1 MSRLYI
7 HEFVDIVGPNRAAYM
22 HHATARWSPIGR
34 AERDQLCFGV
44 WGVVG
49 STGRWP
55 QVVNMW
61 EYPSW
66 EALGRNFEVELGSPT
81 LQDPALAE
89 WWAEA
94 AAYRSGGTDR
104 ILVAADWSPGIEQL
118 CAEGVRGVGYAHEI
132 VRTPPGAAPDL
143 LASVRDRGIAAHA
156 ADGWTLVGAFA
167 RAMAADDE
175 VVLLW
180 AFADWAAW
188 ASAEAG
194 VAQRTSQVAR
204 WYGTL
209 DGLVLGRERILLVD
223 AELAPLR
230 TGHQPG

>member
-1 MSRLYI
+1 MSRVYI
-7 HEFVDIVGPNRAAYM
+7 HELVDIVGPNRAAYM

-34 AERDQLCFGV
+34 AERSQLCFGV

-66 EALGRNFEVELGSPT
+66 EALGHNFEVELSSPS

-89 WWAEA
+89 WWEEA
-94 AAYRSGGTDR
+94 AAYRSGGLDR

-118 CAEGVRGVGYAHEI
+118 CSDGVSGIGYAHEVI
-132 VRTPPGAAPDL
+132 RTTVGGAPEL
-143 LASVRDRGIAAHA
+143 LTSLQGDGVDAHA
-156 ADGWTLVGAFA
+156 ADGLTLVGAFA

-175 VVLLW
+175 VIVIW
-180 AFADWAAW
+180 AFPDWATW
-188 ASAEAG
+188 AASEASTTAG
-194 VAQRTSQVAR
+194 SSPVAR
-204 WYGTL
+204 WHASL
-209 DGLVLGRERILLVD
+209 AGLVVARERILLVD

-230 TGHQPG
+230 TGRQPG